1 MAIRITGMY
10 SGLDTESIISEL
22 ASAQSAKKNSLV
34 KAQTKLSWKQ
44 DAWKA
49 LNTKIYS
56 FYTNVL
62 TDMNLESAYKKKAT
76 KISNDKYVNVVTSNE
91 SVNGVQNMRIDKMAK
106 AGYLTGGVLQGADG
120 KKLSANSTLK
130 DLGFSGD
137 GSFSVTVDGKSTT
150 IKVGEDT
157 KIADVVSRLQAA
169 GVNANFDE
177 KNQRMFVSSKNTGEL
192 ANFTLTGG
200 DDNGMQALSK
210 LGLITSKDL
219 VTDEYKKWAE
229 YRDAAN
235 GNAETQAYLDL
246 IDAEITKRANAYK
259 AQNDSLTKA
268 NEKLQAKLDEIK
280 NDPGFP
286 TGENAAD
293 LYDRLYGPEV
303 NKLDEHGQPIQKKD
317 ADGNPVVDEHG
328 DPVYEK
334 VRNGGIQANLN
345 SKKEALKTAQDA
357 LAEAKKN
364 GGDVAA
370 AQQAVDQANS
380 ALTVVQAEFNEVN
393 GKYSMA
399 KAAEDYQEQI
409 DNNNAT
415 ITDNKK
421 YFTETTV
428 DGKTTVEGTADLET
442 AIRKEFDAKVATAQ
456 KVVAGNYSGLVS
468 STATRVVGQDARI
481 YLNDAEFTSD
491 TNTFEVN
498 GLTISVLGETDEEI
512 TLSTSD
518 DVDGMYDMIK
528 NFIVEYNKL
537 INEMDSLYNAASSKG
552 YEPLLTEE
560 KDALTDSEV
569 EEWEKKIKDSLLR
582 RDSTL
587 SGVSGAMKTVMMQG
601 VEVNG
606 KRMYLMDFG
615 IETLG
620 YFKSADNEKNAY
632 HIDGDEDETDSGI
645 RSRNNDLKSMIAS
658 DPDTVVKFFS
668 GLSKNLYA
676 ELDKKMARSES
687 SSAFTV
693 YNDKDMKEEYDS
705 YKEKI
710 SKQEAKLNDLIDKWY
725 KKFSVMETAMAKLQS
740 KNNAVAG
747 MFGG

>member
-10 SGLDTESIISEL
+10 SGLDTESIINEL

-62 TDMNLESAYKKKAT
+62 TGMNLQGSYLKKKAT
-76 KISNDKYVNVVTSNE
+76 VSNDKYVNVVASN
-91 SVNGVQNMRIDKMAK
+91 SAVNGVQNMKIDKMAK

-137 GSFSVTVDGKSTT
+137 GSFSVTVDGQSTT
-150 IKVGEDT
+150 IKVNEDT
-157 KIADVVSRLQAA
+157 KISDVVKQLQSA

-177 KNQRMFVSSKNTGEL
+177 KNQRLFVSSKNTGEL
-192 ANFTLTGG
+192 ANFTLAGI
-200 DDNGMQALSK
+200 DDNGMKALSA
-210 LGLITSKDL
+210 LELITQDDL
-219 VTDEYKKWAE
+219 TGGEYAKWAA
-229 YRDAAN
+229 YRDAS
-235 GNAETQAYLDL
+235 GNETPAYTAL
-246 IDAEITKRANAYK
+246 INAEITKRANAYK

-268 NEKLQAKLDEIK
+268 NEELQAKLDEIK

-286 TGENAAD
+286 KGESAAA
-293 LYDRLYGPEV
+293 LYDRLYGPEHEV
-303 NKLDEHGQPIQKKD
+303 QKKD
-317 ADGNPVVDEHG
+317 AAGNPVVDEHNN
-328 DPVYEK
+328 PVYEK
-334 VRNGGIQANLN
+334 VRDGGIKANLD

-364 GGDVAA
+364 GGDVVA

-399 KAAEDYQEQI
+399 KAAKDYQDQI
-409 DNNNAT
+409 DDNNDT
-415 ITDNKK
+415 IRKNSD
-421 YFTETTV
+421 YFTEA
-428 DGKTTVEGTADLET
+428 DGKATGKQALKDAVRT
-442 AIRKEFDAKVATAQ
+442 EFNSKVATAK
-456 KVVAGNYSGLVS
+456 KVVAGNYTDFASDS
-468 STATRVVGQDARI
+468 ATRVVGEDAKI
-481 YLNDAEFTSD
+481 YLNGAEFTSD

-512 TLSTSD
+512 TLSTGE

-587 SGVSGAMKTVMMQG
+587 SGVSGAMKTAMMQG
-601 VEVNG
+601 IEVNG
-606 KRMYLMDFG
+606 KRMYLADFG
-615 IETLG
+615 IETMG
-620 YFKSADNEKNAY
+620 YFKAADNERNAY
-632 HIDGDEDETDSGI
+632 HINGDEDETDSGF
-645 RSRNNDLKSMIAS
+645 RTKDNDLKRMIAS
-658 DPDTVVKFFS
+658 DPDTVMQFFS

-710 SKQEAKLNDLIDKWY
+710 SKQETKLNNLIDKWY

>member
-62 TDMNLESAYKKKAT
+62 TNMNLEGAYKKKTT

-91 SVNGVQNMRIDKMAK
+91 SVNGVQNMKIDKMAK
-106 AGYLTGGVLQGADG
+106 AGYLTGGVLEGKDG
-120 KKLSANSTLK
+120 KKLSANSTLA
-130 DLGFSGD
+130 DLAGLNFSGGE
-137 GSFSVTVDGKSTT
+137 GSFSVTVGGESTT
-150 IKVGEDT
+150 IKVNGDT
-157 KIADVVSRLQAA
+157 KISEVVKQLQSA
-169 GVNANFDE
+169 GVNANFDA
-177 KNQRMFVSSKNTGEL
+177 KNQRLFVSSKDTGEL
-192 ANFTLTGG
+192 ADFTLTGG
-200 DDNGMQALSK
+200 DANGMQALSK
-210 LGLITSKDL
+210 LGLITEKDL
-219 VTDEYKKWAE
+219 LSDEYTKWAN
-229 YRDAAN
+229 YTYKDD
-235 GNAETQAYLDL
+235 GNNVVKTQAYLDL
-246 IDAEITKRANAYK
+246 IDAELAKRANAYK
-259 AQNDSLTKA
+259 AQNDSLTKE
-268 NEKLQAKLDEIK
+268 NEELQAKLDEIK
-280 NDPGFP
+280 KDPGFP
-286 TGENAAD
+286 KGESAAD
-293 LYDRLYGPEV
+293 LYEKLYGPEHEV
-303 NKLDEHGQPIQKKD
+303 QKQDEE
-317 ADGNPVVDEHG
+317 GNPVVDEHNN
-328 DPVYEK
+328 PVYEK
-334 VRNGGIQANLN
+334 VRDGGLKADLD
-345 SKKEALKTAQDA
+345 SKKEALE
-357 LAEAKKN
+357 EAKKN

-370 AQQAVDQANS
+370 AQQAVDLA
-380 ALTVVQAEFNEVN
+380 QAEFDKVN
-393 GKYSMA
+393 GNYSMA
-399 KAAEDYQEQI
+399 KAAKDYQDQI

-415 ITDNKK
+415 INDNKN
-421 YFTETTV
+421 YFTATPAA
-428 DGKTTVEGTADLET
+428 DGKTTVEGTADLRTVVET
-442 AIRKEFDAKVATAQ
+442 EFDAKVATA
-456 KVVAGNYSGLVS
+456 KEVVAEIEAKKNQADKSGGYYGMIS
-468 STATRVVGQDARI
+468 DTATRVVGEDAKI
-481 YLNDAEFTSD
+481 YLNGAEFTSD

-512 TLSTSD
+512 TLSTGD

-587 SGVSGAMKTVMMQG
+587 SGVSGAMKTAMMQG
-601 VEVNG
+601 IEVNG
-606 KRMYLMDFG
+606 KKMYLADFG

-632 HIDGDEDETDSGI
+632 HINGDEDETDSGI
-645 RSRNNDLKSMIAS
+645 RAKDNDLKSMIAS
-658 DPDTVVKFFS
+658 DPDTVMKFFS

>member
-62 TDMNLESAYKKKAT
+62 TGMNLQGSYQKKTT
-76 KISNDKYVNVVTSNE
+76 KVSNDKYVNVVTSNS
-91 SVNGVQNMRIDKMAK
+91 SVNGVQNMKIDKMAK

-137 GSFSVTVDGKSTT
+137 GSFSVTVGGKSTT

-157 KIADVVSRLQAA
+157 KIADVVSQLQAA

-200 DDNGMQALSK
+200 DANGMQALSA
-210 LGLITSKDL
+210 LGLITEKDL
-219 VTDEYKKWAE
+219 LSDEYTKWAA
-229 YRDAAN
+229 YKDAA
-235 GNAETQAYLDL
+235 GVETQAYLDL
-246 IDAEITKRANAYK
+246 IDAEIAKRANAYK

-268 NEKLQAKLDEIK
+268 NAELQAKLDKVK

-286 TGENAAD
+286 SESAAA
-293 LYDRLYGPEV
+293 LYDRLYGSEHD
-303 NKLDEHGQPIQKKD
+303 KLDENGHKIQKKD

-328 DPVYEK
+328 APVYEQ
-334 VRNGGIQANLN
+334 VRDGGIKANLD

-399 KAAEDYQEQI
+399 KAAEDYQKQI
-409 DNNNAT
+409 DKNNAT
-415 ITDNKK
+415 INDNKK

-442 AIRKEFDAKVATAQ
+442 AIRTEFDKKVETAQ
-456 KVVAGNYSGLVS
+456 DVVNGAYSGLVS
-468 STATRVVGQDARI
+468 STATRIIGEDAKI
-481 YLNDAEFTSD
+481 YLNGAEFTSD
-491 TNTFEVN
+491 TNNFEVN
-498 GLTISVLGETDEEI
+498 GLTISVMGETDEEI
-512 TLSTSD
+512 TLSTSE

-560 KDALTDSEV
+560 KDALTDTEV

-606 KRMYLMDFG
+606 KRMYLADFG
-615 IETLG
+615 IETMG

-632 HIDGDEDETDSGI
+632 HINGDEDETDSNI
-645 RSRNNDLKSMIAS
+645 RGKDNDLKSMIAS
-658 DPDTVVKFFS
+658 DPDTVMQFFS

-710 SKQEAKLNDLIDKWY
+710 SKQETKLNDLIDKWY

>member
-62 TDMNLESAYKKKAT
+62 TGMNLQGSYLKKKT
-76 KISNDKYVNVVTSNE
+76 TVSNDKYVNVVASN
-91 SVNGVQNMRIDKMAK
+91 SAVNGVQNMKIDKMAK
-106 AGYLTGGVLQGADG
+106 AGYLTGGVLQGTDG
-120 KKLSANSTLK
+120 KKLSASSTLA
-130 DLGFSGD
+130 DLGFSGE
-137 GSFSVTVDGKSTT
+137 GSFSVTVGGKSTT

-157 KIADVVSRLQAA
+157 KISEVVSQLQSA
-169 GVNANFDE
+169 GVNANFDV
-177 KNQRMFVSSKNTGEL
+177 KNQRLFVSSKDSGEL
-192 ANFTLTGG
+192 GNFTLTGG

-210 LGLITSKDL
+210 LGLITEKDL
-219 VTDEYKKWAE
+219 LSDEYTKWAA
-229 YRDAAN
+229 YKDAA
-235 GNAETQAYLDL
+235 GDTQAYLDL
-246 IDAEITKRANAYK
+246 IDAEIAKRANAYK

-268 NEKLQAKLDEIK
+268 NEELQAKLDEIK

-286 TGENAAD
+286 SESAAA
-293 LYDRLYGPEV
+293 LYDKLYGPEHEV
-303 NKLDEHGQPIQKKD
+303 QKKD
-317 ADGNPVVDEHG
+317 DEGNPVVDENG
-328 DPVYEK
+328 APVYEK
-334 VRNGGIQANLN
+334 VRDGGLKADLD
-345 SKKEALKTAQDA
+345 SKKEAL
-357 LAEAKKN
+357 AEAKNN

-370 AQQAVDQANS
+370 AQQAVDLA
-380 ALTVVQAEFNEVN
+380 QAEFDKVN
-393 GKYSMA
+393 GNYSMA
-399 KAAEDYQEQI
+399 KAAEDYQKQI
-409 DNNNAT
+409 DNNNDT

-421 YFTETTV
+421 YFNETTTDGETTV
-428 DGKTTVEGTADLET
+428 TGTADLEA
-442 AIRKEFDAKVATAQ
+442 AIRTEFDAKVATA
-456 KVVAGNYSGLVS
+456 KDVVNGAYSGLVS
-468 STATRVVGQDARI
+468 STATRIVGEDAKI
-481 YLNDAEFTSD
+481 YLNGAEFTSS
-491 TNTFEVN
+491 TNNFEVN

-512 TLSTSD
+512 TLSTGE

-537 INEMDSLYNAASSKG
+537 INEMDSLYNADSSKG
-552 YEPLLTEE
+552 YEPLLAEE
-560 KDALTDSEV
+560 KDALSDSEV

-587 SGVSGAMKTVMMQG
+587 SGVSSVMKTAMMQG

-606 KRMYLMDFG
+606 KRMYLADFG

-632 HIDGDEDETDSGI
+632 HINGDEDETDSSV
-645 RSRNNDLKSMIAS
+645 RAKDNDLKSMIAS
-658 DPDTVVKFFS
+658 DPDTVMQFFS

-693 YNDKDMKEEYDS
+693 YNDKDMKEEYDA

-710 SKQEAKLNDLIDKWY
+710 SKQETKLNDLIDKWY

-740 KNNAVAG
+740 KNNAVAS

>member
-62 TDMNLESAYKKKAT
+62 TNMNLEGAYKKKAT
-76 KISNDKYVNVVTSNE
+76 KVSNDKYVNVVTSNE
-91 SVNGVQNMRIDKMAK
+91 SVNGVQNMKIDKMAK

-120 KKLSANSTLK
+120 KKLSASSTLA
-130 DLGFSGD
+130 DLGISGD
-137 GSFSVTVDGKSTT
+137 GSFSVTVGGQSTT
-150 IKVGEDT
+150 IKVSADT
-157 KIADVVSRLQAA
+157 KISEVVSQLQSA
-169 GVNANFDE
+169 GVNANFDV
-177 KNQRMFVSSKNTGEL
+177 KNQRLFVSSKNTGAL
-192 ANFTLTGG
+192 ADFTLTGG
-200 DDNGMQALSK
+200 DDNGMQVLSK
-210 LGLITSKDL
+210 LGLITSADL
-219 VTDEYKKWAE
+219 VTDEYKKWAA
-229 YRDAAN
+229 YKDAT
-235 GNAETQAYLDL
+235 GVDTQAYLNL
-246 IDAEITKRANAYK
+246 IDAEIAKRANAYK

-268 NEKLQAKLDEIK
+268 NEELQAKLDKIED
-280 NDPGFP
+280 DPGFP
-286 TGENAAD
+286 TGESAAD
-293 LYDRLYGPEV
+293 LYDRLYGPEHEV
-303 NKLDEHGQPIQKKD
+303 QKKD
-317 ADGNPVVDEHG
+317 ADGNPVVDG
-328 DPVYEK
+328 DGNPVYEK
-334 VRNGGIQANLN
+334 VRDGGIKANLD

-364 GGDVAA
+364 GGDVAS

-399 KAAEDYQEQI
+399 KAAEDYQKQI
-409 DNNNAT
+409 DKNNAT

-421 YFTETTV
+421 YFTETTAA
-428 DGKTTVEGTADLET
+428 DGKTTVEGTADLEA
-442 AIRKEFDAKVATAQ
+442 AIRTEFNAKVTTA
-456 KVVAGNYSGLVS
+456 KNVVNGAYSGLVS
-468 STATRVVGQDARI
+468 DSARRVVGENAVI
-481 YLNDAEFTSD
+481 YLNDAEFTSS

-512 TLSTSD
+512 TLSTGD

-560 KDALTDSEV
+560 KDSLTDSEV
-569 EEWEKKIKDSLLR
+569 EEWEKRIKDSLLR

-587 SGVSGAMKTVMMQG
+587 SGVSGAMKTAMLQG

-606 KRMYLMDFG
+606 KRLYLADFG

-632 HIDGDEDETDSGI
+632 HINGDEDEKDSGI
-645 RSRNNDLKSMIAS
+645 RAKDNDLKSMIAS
-658 DPDTVVKFFS
+658 DPDTVMKFFS

-725 KKFSVMETAMAKLQS
+725 KKFSAMETAMAKMQS

>member
-62 TDMNLESAYKKKAT
+62 TNMNLEGAYKKKAT
-76 KISNDKYVNVVTSNE
+76 KVSNDKYVNVVTSNE
-91 SVNGVQNMRIDKMAK
+91 SVNGVQNMKIDKMAK

-120 KKLSANSTLK
+120 KKLSASSTLK

-150 IKVGEDT
+150 IKVSEDT
-157 KIADVVSRLQAA
+157 KISEVVSQLKSA
-169 GVNANFDE
+169 GVNANFDV
-177 KNQRMFVSSKNTGEL
+177 KNQRLFVSSKNTGEL
-192 ANFTLTGG
+192 ANFTLTGS
-200 DDNGMQALSK
+200 DANGMQALSK

-219 VTDEYKKWAE
+219 VTDEYKKWAA

-268 NEKLQAKLDEIK
+268 NEELQAKLDKVK

-286 TGENAAD
+286 SESAAA
-293 LYDRLYGPEV
+293 LYDKLYGPEHEV
-303 NKLDEHGQPIQKKD
+303 QKKD

-334 VRNGGIQANLN
+334 VRNGGINANLE

-357 LAEAKKN
+357 LAEAKKS
-364 GGDVAA
+364 GGDVAV

-399 KAAEDYQEQI
+399 KAAEDYQKQI
-409 DNNNAT
+409 DKNNAT
-415 ITDNKK
+415 ITDNKN

-428 DGKTTVEGTADLET
+428 DGKTTVEGTSDLET
-442 AIRKEFDAKVATAQ
+442 AIRTEFDKKVETAQ
-456 KVVAGNYSGLVS
+456 DVVNGAYSGLVS
-468 STATRVVGQDARI
+468 STATRVIGEDAKI
-481 YLNDAEFTSD
+481 YLNDAEFTSS

-512 TLSTSD
+512 TLSTGD

-587 SGVSGAMKTVMMQG
+587 SGVSGAMKTAMMQG

-606 KRMYLMDFG
+606 KKMYLADFG

-632 HIDGDEDETDSGI
+632 HINGDEDETDSNV
-645 RSRNNDLKSMIAS
+645 RAKDNDLKSMIAS
-658 DPDTVVKFFS
+658 DPDTVMKFFS

-710 SKQEAKLNDLIDKWY
+710 SKQETKLNDLIDKWY

>member
-62 TDMNLESAYKKKAT
+62 TNMNLEGAYKKKAT

-91 SVNGVQNMRIDKMAK
+91 SVNGVQNMKIDKIAK

-130 DLGFSGD
+130 DLGFSGE
-137 GSFSVTVDGKSTT
+137 GSFSVTVDGQSTT

-157 KIADVVSRLQAA
+157 KISDVVSQLQSA
-169 GVNANFDE
+169 GVNANFDV
-177 KNQRMFVSSKNTGEL
+177 KNQRLFVSSKNTGEL

-200 DDNGMQALSK
+200 DANGMQALSK

-259 AQNDSLTKA
+259 AQNDSLTKE
-268 NEKLQAKLDEIK
+268 NEELQAKLDEVK

-286 TGENAAD
+286 SESAAA
-293 LYDRLYGPEV
+293 LYDRLYGPEHEV
-303 NKLDEHGQPIQKKD
+303 QKKD
-317 ADGNPVVDEHG
+317 AEGQPMEDEDGN
-328 DPVYEK
+328 PVYEK
-334 VRNGGIQANLN
+334 VRDGGINANLE

-357 LAEAKKN
+357 LEEAKKN

-370 AQQAVDQANS
+370 AQQAVDQANG
-380 ALTVVQAEFNEVN
+380 ALAVVQTEFSEVY

-399 KAAEDYQEQI
+399 KAAEDFQDQI
-409 DNNNAT
+409 NTNNAT
-415 ITDNKK
+415 INDNKN

-442 AIRKEFDAKVATAQ
+442 AIRTEFDAKVATAQ
-456 KVVAGNYSGLVS
+456 DVVNGAYSGLVS
-468 STATRVVGQDARI
+468 DSATRVIGQDARI
-481 YLNDAEFTSD
+481 FLNDAEFTSD

-512 TLSTSD
+512 TLSTGD

-587 SGVSGAMKTVMMQG
+587 SGVSGAMKTAMMQG
-601 VEVNG
+601 IEVNG
-606 KRMYLMDFG
+606 KKMYLSDFG

-632 HIDGDEDETDSGI
+632 HINGDEDETDSGI
-645 RSRNNDLKSMIAS
+645 RAKDNDLKSMIAS
-658 DPDTVVKFFS
+658 DPDTVMKFFS